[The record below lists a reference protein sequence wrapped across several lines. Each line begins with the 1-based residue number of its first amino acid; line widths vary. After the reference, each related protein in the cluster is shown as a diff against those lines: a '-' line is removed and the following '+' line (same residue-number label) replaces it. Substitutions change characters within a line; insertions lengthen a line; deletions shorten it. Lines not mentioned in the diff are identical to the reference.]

1 MDFNNDFFDQLS
13 RSPGVERLC
22 VEAAESIADDLRATG
37 PRDTEDYINGI
48 EVQVKR
54 QKRVVA
60 LVVGTDRKTLLLE
73 SKGGY
78 MARALQRWKRR
89 PRT

>member
-1 MDFNNDFFDQLS
+1 MQFNESFFEQLS
-13 RSPGVERLC
+13 RSPRVEALC
-22 VEAAESIADDLRATG
+22 VEAAESIAADLRATG
-37 PRDTEDYINGI
+37 PRDTDAYINGI

-60 LVVGTDRKTLLLE
+60 LVVGTDRKTMLLE
-73 SKGGY
+73 SVGGY